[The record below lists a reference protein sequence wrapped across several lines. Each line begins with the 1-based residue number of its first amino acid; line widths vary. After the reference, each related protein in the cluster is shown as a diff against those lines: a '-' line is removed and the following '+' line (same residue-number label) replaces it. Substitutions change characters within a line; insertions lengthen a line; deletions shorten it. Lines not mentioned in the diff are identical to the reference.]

1 MSLSPAIAA
10 WVDQSLQK
18 EGRLPDG
25 KRTSLTPL
33 PGNPERKDHVT
44 LQRHVV
50 FLEGRPLA
58 LLILGVQLAALKER
72 TELFAQAYPTLAC
85 PIFAVGSIEGH
96 DVLLAEYFTGVAAQ
110 QALAEPSIGE
120 KGVLAA
126 LEKLA
131 SLFDASL
138 LPSTVD
144 AARAELQELFKRVL
158 AIERWTAFDH
168 GFLTGIVFPFVE
180 EKLLA
185 VPPRRR
191 VTNGDLTLSNLLVDA
206 AGSIKLIDYEQAAF
220 THFHQEDWLRL
231 TFWHASKAIREFA
244 LARVES
250 LPATQLFLH
259 LKQIVF
265 EHDVIRPVKATTDL
279 QHWSSE
285 IRSLL
290 IRQSPDLARSAFLS
304 GAENSETNINRQILT
319 NSVQNHRQATE
330 LFEYASQLTGL
341 YNQHAHKI
349 HRMQES
355 FSWRCTAWLRA
366 LRRKFWDPS
375 HPPATRPGPRSAL
388 TFPFA
393 EEDLTPPA
401 SPLIHYQIVSGIDL
415 LNVVQDPVLTG
426 WVFSPDMRGL
436 RSIRA
441 RINDRIYVGQ
451 YGLERREISEKFLPQ
466 AWSGFS
472 VELRIEK
479 SDELL
484 DLEIGDGDDLWL
496 PFFSV
501 SLRHGRPP
509 LATSNQPSMLGNST
523 RYASW
528 VARYDTL
535 TPGMLADLRL
545 RSKNL
550 PRHPLISLA
559 MPVYNTDER
568 WLRRVIETIQAQV
581 YTNWELCIADDTSTK
596 PHVRSIL
603 EQFAAQ
609 DSRIKVTFR
618 ASNGHI
624 SAASNSALELVTGE
638 FTAFVDHDDELPPH
652 ALYYF
657 AELICRHPGAELI
670 YSDEDKITEAGARFH
685 PHFKPDWNPDLLKG
699 QNYLCHLM
707 ACRTTTLRSIGG
719 FRIGV
724 EGSQDWD
731 LALRLVERLKP
742 EQIHHIPRILYHWR
756 AVEGSTALQLRTKDY
771 TTKAARKTLEDHFRR
786 VGQNAT
792 PELIR
797 GQHWHIQYAL
807 PTSSPLVTLIIPT
820 RNRRELLATCI
831 ESIRAKTKY
840 PNFEFLIADNDSDD
854 PELSAFYDTQKK
866 QGRFTVLPCPGT
878 FNFSAINNRAVKA
891 AAGELIGLLNNDL
904 EALHAEWLDEMV
916 GHALR
921 PEIGVVGA
929 KLYYPDMRI
938 QHAGIIT
945 GLGGVAG
952 HAFKNFGRNDAGNGQ
967 FRPHVAQ
974 NLSAVTAA
982 CMVMRKSVFEQA
994 HGFDEDNLKVA
1005 FNDVDFCLRVEAL
1018 GYRNLF
1024 TPFAELIHH
1033 ESASRGAEDCPEKV
1047 ARFAKEIEFM
1057 KKRWGT
1063 RLLNDP
1069 AYNPNLTLDTEDF
1082 ACAFPPRHRP
1092 HA

>member
-1 MSLSPAIAA
+1 MSLAPAIAA
-10 WVDQSLQK
+10 WVDESLQK
-18 EGRLPDG
+18 GGRLPGG
-25 KRTSLTPL
+25 KKTSLTL
-33 PGNPERKDHVT
+33 LAGNPERKDHAT
-44 LQRHVV
+44 LQRHIVSI
-50 FLEGRPLA
+50 EGRPLA
-58 LLILGVQLAALKER
+58 LLTVGLRLASLRDR
-72 TELFAQAYPTLAC
+72 TALFAQAYPTLAC
-85 PIFAVGSIEGH
+85 PVFSFAAIESR
-96 DVLLAEYFTGVAAQ
+96 DALLAEYFNGVTAQ
-110 QALAEPSIGE
+110 QALAEPAIGE
-120 KGVLAA
+120 KNVLTA

-131 SLFDASL
+131 AQFDASL
-138 LPSTVD
+138 QPSTIE
-144 AARAELQELFKRVL
+144 AARAELQELFTRVL
-158 AIERWTAFDH
+158 AIEQWTAFDH

-185 VPPRRR
+185 TPPRRR
-191 VTNGDLTLSNLLVDA
+191 VTNGDLTLGNLLVDA
-206 AGSIKLIDYEQAAF
+206 AGTIKLIDYEQAAF

-231 TFWHASKAIREFA
+231 TFWHAPKAIRDFA
-244 LARVES
+244 LDRIES
-250 LPATQLFLH
+250 LPATQLYLR

-265 EHDVIRPVKATTDL
+265 EHEVINPAKASTDL
-279 QHWSSE
+279 QHWAAE

-290 IRQSPDLARSAFLS
+290 VRQAPELGRSAFLS
-304 GAENSETNINRQILT
+304 GAGNFEANLNRQLLA
-319 NSVQNHRQATE
+319 NSVQNHRQANE

-341 YNQHAHKI
+341 YNQHADKI
-349 HRMQES
+349 QRMQES

-375 HPPATRPGPRSAL
+375 HPPATRPGPRSVL

-393 EEDLTPPA
+393 EEEFTPPA
-401 SPLIHYQIVSGIDL
+401 SPLIHYQIVSGLDL
-415 LNVVQDPVLTG
+415 LNVVQDPVLAG
-426 WVFSPDMRGL
+426 WVFSPELQGL
-436 RSIRA
+436 CAVRA
-441 RINDRIYVGQ
+441 RISGRIYLGQ
-451 YGLERREISEKFLPQ
+451 YGLERKEISEKFLPQ

-472 VELRIEK
+472 IEPKIEK

-484 DLEIGDGDDLWL
+484 DLEIGNGDDLWL

-501 SLRHGRPP
+501 SLRHGRPQ
-509 LATSNQPSMLGNST
+509 LVTGNQPSMLGNST

-535 TPGMLADLRL
+535 TSEALNNLRL
-545 RSKNL
+545 RTKNL
-550 PRHPLISLA
+550 PRQPLISLA

-568 WLRRVIETIQAQV
+568 WLRRAIETVKAQV
-581 YTNWELCIADDTSTK
+581 YTHWELCIADDASTK
-596 PHVRSIL
+596 PHVRSLL
-603 EQFAAQ
+603 EKFAAQ

-624 SAASNSALELVTGE
+624 SAASNSALELATGE
-638 FTAFVDHDDELPPH
+638 FTAFVDHDDELPPQ

-657 AELICRHPGAELI
+657 AELICRHPEAELI
-670 YSDEDKITEAGARFH
+670 YSDEDKITETGTRFH

-699 QNYLCHLM
+699 QNYLCHLT
-707 ACRTTTLRSIGG
+707 ACRTTTLKSVGG
-719 FRIGV
+719 FRTGV

-731 LALRLVERLKP
+731 LALRITERLKP
-742 EQIHHIPRILYHWR
+742 AQIHHIPRILYHWR
-756 AVEGSTALQLRTKDY
+756 AIEGSTALQLRTKDY
-771 TTKAARKTLEDHFRR
+771 TIQAAQKTLEDHFRR
-786 VGQNAT
+786 IRQNAT

-797 GQHWHIQYAL
+797 GQHWHIQYAI
-807 PTSSPLVTLIIPT
+807 PDPAPLVTLIIPT
-820 RNRRELLATCI
+820 RNRRELLATCV
-831 ESIRAKTKY
+831 ESIRAKTRY

-854 PELSAFYDTQKK
+854 PELLAFYEEQKK
-866 QGRFTVLPCPGT
+866 RGRFTVLRYPGP
-878 FNFSAINNRAVKA
+878 FNFSAINNLAVKA
-891 AAGELIGLLNNDL
+891 SAGELIGLLNNDL
-904 EALHAEWLDEMV
+904 EATHPEWLDEMV

-982 CMVMRKSVFEQA
+982 CVVMRKSVFEQA
-994 HGFDEDNLKVA
+994 GGFDEENLKVA
-1005 FNDVDFCLRVEAL
+1005 FNDVDFCLRVQEL

-1033 ESASRGAEDCPEKV
+1033 ESASRGAEDSPEKV
-1047 ARFAKEIEFM
+1047 ARFSKEIEFM
-1057 KKRWGT
+1057 KKRWGE

-1082 ACAFPPRHRP
+1082 AYAFPPRHRP